1 MKKCYK
7 CKQKKESRQIAAH
20 VEGKGDVCWTCC
32 NKGKTFMAKKI
43 NKSDLPMSQG
53 YAYARRVLVRWKGR
67 TTEYKSIAAAADAV
81 GASQYLMRRAA
92 LGTPPVRPE
101 FKGLRAR
108 FVEEVR

>member
-43 NKSDLPMSQG
+43 NKSDLPITQG
-53 YAYARRVLVRWKGR
+53 YAFARRIRITFRGKR
-67 TTEYKSIAAAADAV
+67 MDFDSIAAAAEGV
-81 GASQYLMRRAA
+81 GASQYLIRRAA

-101 FKGLRAR
+101 FKGLRAE
-108 FVEEVR
+108 FIQKGA